1 MIIKFLVGL
10 FLISSFAFSQSDW
23 KPIDI
28 DRKINNI
35 HSFGEDTVYA
45 GAQNEGKHELYRS
58 TDKGINWEMMYQSK
72 GIYEETEYGALLNIE
87 QYITHNPKY
96 HYMTMWEHEVIR
108 ISSDSGRT
116 FTNVF
121 FNDDYNDNSFITNLA
136 MYDSMRGIAI
146 SSNQN
151 IYTTTNGWKTFDTTS
166 RDYNYGYKESNYFIN
181 ENEVLLQ
188 RYGGLIEAFN
198 ILTKKGRVIYD
209 EDENSQDIHDI
220 EEFCIIDDNFIYGA
234 GYESNGVG
242 DQRIDVILKSA
253 DFGKSWEKI
262 YYQENEPIFGL
273 KTIDFYDRNNGV
285 AVGFLKILITNDGGK
300 TWKVDDVPPEMGTYQ
315 IINSVEWVGKTPI
328 IGTFN
333 DGMFRYEGDYFDFD
347 RQEPKEFYFTRS
359 SETNYCYNS
368 EPIELDIMMPKG
380 GNYDGTGIENNL
392 FNPSVAGSGSHQISY
407 SYINEEDLYK
417 DTTIT
422 IEVYNEI
429 AIPEIEQTMDTLYT
443 QYDVVEWYRSGN
455 RDSVIK
461 TSNQFI
467 PKIEGEYVARYIDD
481 NLCYSDFSEEYIY
494 SITSINNQ
502 NNIKAYIENN
512 QFTLS
517 NDIYEVTNKIK
528 LYTID
533 GRLINTFEPNYTT
546 NFSHLSKGAYFVI
559 VETLNKNFV
568 ISFIK

>member
-1 MIIKFLVGL
+1 MFLVGL

-58 TDKGINWEMMYQSK
+58 TDKGINWEMIYQSK

-87 QYITHNPKY
+87 QYITPNPKY

-108 ISSDSGRT
+108 ISSDSGKT
-116 FTNVF
+116 FINVF
-121 FNDDYNDNSFITNLA
+121 FNNDIFDKSFITNIA

-151 IYTTTNGWKTFDTTS
+151 IYTTTDGWKSFDTTVREYS
-166 RDYNYGYKESNYFIN
+166 YGYKNSNYFIN

-209 EDENSQDIHDI
+209 EDENSQEIHDI
-220 EEFCIIDDNFIYGA
+220 EEFCIIDDYFIYGA

-262 YYQENEPIFGL
+262 YYKENEPIFGL
-273 KTIDFYDRNNGV
+273 KTIDFYDKNNGV

-300 TWKVDDVPPEMGTYQ
+300 TWKVDDVPTEMGTYE
-315 IINSVEWVGKTPI
+315 IINSVEWVGKIPI
-328 IGTFN
+328 IGTFGG
-333 DGMFRYEGDYFDFD
+333 GMYRYEGDYFDFD
-347 RQEPKEFYFTRS
+347 QKEPEEFYFTRVDES
-359 SETNYCYNS
+359 KFCYNTN
-368 EPIELDIMMPKG
+368 PFELNIMMPKG
-380 GNYDGTGIENNL
+380 GKYKGNGIDNNI
-392 FNPSVAGSGSHQISY
+392 FNPRIAGSGKHLLNY
-407 SYINEEDLYK
+407 FYITEDDLYK

-422 IEVYNEI
+422 VEVFNEI
-429 AIPEIEQTMDTLYT
+429 ALPEIEQNTDTLFT
-443 QYDVVEWYRSGN
+443 QYDVVEWYSSNN
-455 RDSVIK
+455 RDSALKKSAQLIPE
-461 TSNQFI
+461 SNGVF
-467 PKIEGEYVARYIDD
+467 VARYRDS
-481 NLCYSDFSEEYIY
+481 NLCYSEFSEEFVYN
-494 SITSINNQ
+494 ITSIKNINNL
-502 NNIKAYIENN
+502 NAYIENN
-512 QFTLS
+512 HLILHK
-517 NDIYEVTNKIK
+517 DIYSITNSIK
-528 LYTID
+528 LFSIEGRMID
-533 GRLINTFEPNYTT
+533 SFEPENVI
-546 NFSHLSKGAYFVI
+546 NFNHLNSGAYFVI
-559 VETLNKNFV
+559 VETMNKNYL
-568 ISFIK
+568 IGFIK